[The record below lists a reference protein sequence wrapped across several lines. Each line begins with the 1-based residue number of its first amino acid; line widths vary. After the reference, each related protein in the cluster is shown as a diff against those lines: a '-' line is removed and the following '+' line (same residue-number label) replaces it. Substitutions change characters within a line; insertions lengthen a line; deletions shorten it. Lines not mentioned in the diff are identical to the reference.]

1 MPIYEYVCLDCRRR
15 VTLFF
20 RTFSE
25 VETTSPVC
33 PRCGSTHLRRR
44 ISRVAVVR
52 SEESRLES
60 MLDTDWL
67 GDLDE
72 NDPRSLARFMRR
84 MSNELGEDLG
94 DEFEEVVERLE
105 AGESPEEIEKHMP
118 ELAGEDLGGDGMG
131 GESFAGEESGASA
144 AEPAGEESA

>member
-20 RTFSE
+20 RTLSE
-25 VETTSPVC
+25 AEKATPTC
-33 PRCGSTHLRRR
+33 PHCGSTRLVRR

-60 MLDTDWL
+60 MMDTDFL
-67 GDLDE
+67 SGLDE

-84 MSNELGEDLG
+84 MSEELGEDLG
-94 DEFEEVVERLE
+94 DEFEEVVDRLE
-105 AGESPEEIEKHMP
+105 AGESPEEIEKQMP
-118 ELAGEDLGGDGMG
+118 DLAGESIE
-131 GESFAGEESGASA
+131 GEGLTGEEAGSA
-144 AEPAGEESA
+144 EDVV